1 VDANAP
7 PTDPRVAVRHLRPP
21 QYRVVTAMLF
31 TYRLGRVAIAVMR
44 KGVRVCTVRSAGTAT
59 HASST
64 HAK

>member
-1 VDANAP
+1 
-7 PTDPRVAVRHLRPP
+7 
-21 QYRVVTAMLF
+21 MLF

-44 KGVRVCTVRSAGTAT
+44 KGVRVCTVRSVGTAT